1 MKARSIV
8 TGVPHFTTFTAVQ
21 SAMFTGEVKRVDENA
36 SMPKQFQVGDT
47 GWFEAEMAAA
57 GITITKMQNSK

>member
-21 SAMFTGEVKRVDENA
+21 SAMLTGEVKRVDENA

-47 GWFEAEMAAA
+47 G
-57 GITITKMQNSK
+57 